1 LSLDWKGQALN
12 SKSATP
18 TLEDRLS
25 VHPLLVDLPGTAIA
39 DLAQA
44 ARILNIQPDR
54 VIIRQGETQHELYL
68 IDEGQVR
75 VSIRDRRG
83 GELNVAIL
91 KTGDFFGETAF
102 TTTGPCTATV
112 RTLIPCRLFEFP
124 QREMYRVRRYPKLWK
139 QLEETSRKRL
149 SMTMLCRVALFQA
162 LTPEE
167 RAEVASLLTL
177 ARYPAGTV
185 ICQEGRPGDTF
196 FIIWRGQVKVTTTDG
211 KHQRVLAYLHE
222 DDFFGEGALLHGR
235 PRKATV
241 TALTEVEALRL
252 SREDFVQ
259 LITTKPGLEQA
270 IRAVM
275 ALRTKPSV
283 DIRQDSHWSAAM
295 GLLVEQGLTLD
306 DQVLVRQADLCPP
319 GCRVCEEACAVRF
332 GRSRIRLGGRRFG
345 PLDLMG
351 VCQHCT
357 HASCIE
363 ACFFDAIRQDEN
375 GLAHIVTSACTGCT
389 LCEYA
394 CPHGAVIMVEPE
406 PEELKGWLKRLLSAL
421 TQRPPEVVAE
431 ICERCDDYTDMA
443 CLTACPAG
451 ALQLVAVGDYLR
463 PEEQF
468 VEEEDQMKR

>member
-1 LSLDWKGQALN
+1 MS
-12 SKSATP
+12 SKSVTP

-25 VHPLLVDLPGTAIA
+25 AHPLLAGLSGTAIA
-39 DLAQA
+39 DLAQVA
-44 ARILNIQPDR
+44 GVLNIQPDK

-68 IDEGQVR
+68 MDEGQVR
-75 VSIRDRRG
+75 VSIRDRQG
-83 GELNVAIL
+83 GELNVTVL

-102 TTTGPCTATV
+102 TTTGPCIATV
-112 RTLIPCRLFEFP
+112 RTLTPCRLFEFP
-124 QREMYRVRRYPKLWK
+124 QREMYRLRRYPKLWK
-139 QLEETSRKRL
+139 QLEETSRERL
-149 SMTMLCRVALFQA
+149 SMTMLRRVALFQA

-177 ARYPAGTV
+177 ARYPAGAV

-196 FIIWRGQVKVTTTDG
+196 FIIWRGQVKVTTAVG
-211 KHQRVLAYLHE
+211 KHQRVLAYLRD

-235 PRKATV
+235 PRQATV

-252 SREDFVQ
+252 SREDFMQ

-295 GLLVEQGLTLD
+295 GLLMEQGLTLN
-306 DQVLVRQADLCPP
+306 DQVLLRQADLCPS

-332 GRSRIRLGGRRFG
+332 GRNRIRLGGRRFG
-345 PLDLMG
+345 PLDLMS

-357 HASCIE
+357 HAACIE

-394 CPHGAVIMVEPE
+394 CPHGAVIMAEPE

-421 TQRPPEVVAE
+421 AQRPPEVVAE
-431 ICERCDDYTDMA
+431 ICERCTGYADMA
-443 CLTACPAG
+443 CLTACPTG
-451 ALQLVAVGDYLR
+451 ALQLVTVGDHLR
-463 PEEQF
+463 LDEQL
-468 VEEEDQMKR
+468 VEDESQTEW